1 MASSDGPVCLF
12 CNKTTAG
19 ESEVVQLTD
28 NAEWTDAS
36 GTYWCHGACLQAAT
50 HPAVPLYLLSLKRDA
65 AVYGTKGREVS
76 DADMPVRMLSERQAF
91 RAARYFLE
99 QFNERE
105 GSDALALLATWMIE
119 QDDSRVSAD
128 PAQWHDW
135 VQVVD
140 RVLAESDG

>member
-1 MASSDGPVCLF
+1 MQPEMSRGLRDEGVESIDG
-12 CNKTTAG
+12 G
-19 ESEVVQLTD
+19 S
-28 NAEWTDAS
+28 
-36 GTYWCHGACLQAAT
+36 LQ
-50 HPAVPLYLLSLKRDA
+50 S
-65 AVYGTKGREVS
+65 VYGTKGREVS

-105 GSDALALLATWMIE
+105 GSDALALFVGWMIE
-119 QDDSRVSAD
+119 QDESLASAD

-140 RVLAESDG
+140 HVLAESDG